1 MAPLWNSVALG
12 TFVLCVSIKI
22 TMSALFKPVTVGAIQ
37 LGTRVVMSP
46 MTRSRA
52 VGNEATDLM
61 GLYYA
66 QRAGPETGMIIV
78 EGVSPSPNGLG
89 YSRIPAIYDAKHVSA
104 WKKITSAVQA
114 KGTKIVLQIMHT
126 GRVSHPLNLPA
137 NGKVLAPSAIACGG
151 AMWTDQQQMQPFP
164 VPTEMTKADIAT
176 AIDEHAK
183 CAELAIAAGF
193 DGVELHG
200 ANGYLVEQFLNPAC
214 NARTDE
220 YGVASPSN
228 KMRFALEV
236 RVAIFHLHRSAV

>member
-1 MAPLWNSVALG
+1 LSLISRFALWNSGNIRFAMFAVTFFLAALPP
-12 TFVLCVSIKI
+12 
-22 TMSALFKPVTVGAIQ
+22 MSSLFKPVAVGAIQ
-37 LGTRVVMSP
+37 LGTRVAMSP

-52 VGNEATDLM
+52 LGNEANDLM
-61 GLYYA
+61 GLYYT
-66 QRAGPETGMIIV
+66 QRAGPDTGLIIV

-89 YSRIPAIYDAKHVSA
+89 YSRIPAIYDPKHVSA

-126 GRVSHPLNLPA
+126 GRVSHPLNLPPH
-137 NGKVLAPSAIACGG
+137 GKVLAPSAIACGG

-183 CAELAIAAGF
+183 CAELAIMAGF
-193 DGVELHG
+193 DGVEMHG

-214 NARTDE
+214 NQRTDE
-220 YGVASPSN
+220 YGVSSSAG

-236 RVAIFHLHRSAV
+236 GR